1 MNSILKTHFRLINK
15 SVVSHNK
22 NMPFRVS
29 SNSEYV
35 PISTISIRQNYIRN
49 NILNFKTFRVNQ
61 WGNVT
66 DRDPKTYYDILNANI
81 NRLSYCNYSKKVT
94 YKNLFSNTY
103 YDRTGTISRVLN
115 CGRNS
120 YISQPYSVYHIDQ
133 INDKITPLYILVTKR
148 NYIRY
153 IRQTILLRKDIH
165 PGAVKL
171 IINSELATKGG
182 EFELFRRQFDKY
194 VKNPLIEDGVEI
206 EFVENFDSIF
216 NRLNKPISN
225 TISGYL
231 NKLKSISSEFLNME
245 REKNA
250 FHDNK
255 FKLEY

>member
-1 MNSILKTHFRLINK
+1 MNSILKTHVRLINK
-15 SVVSHNK
+15 SVISHKK
-22 NMPFRVS
+22 NMPFRIN

-35 PISTISIRQNYIRN
+35 PISTISIIQRYITN
-49 NILNFKTFRVNQ
+49 NILNFTIFRSHR
-61 WGNVT
+61 WGNKT
-66 DRDPKTYYDILNANI
+66 DTDPKTYYDILNANI
-81 NRLSYCNYSKKVT
+81 NRLSYCNYSKKVN
-94 YKNLFSNTY
+94 YKDLFNNTY
-103 YDRTGTISRVLN
+103 YDRTGTISRLLN
-115 CGRNS
+115 CGRDS

-148 NYIRY
+148 KYIRY

-165 PGAVKL
+165 PRAVKL

-182 EFELFRRQFDKY
+182 EFELFRRQFNKH

-206 EFVENFDSIF
+206 EFVENFDNIF
-216 NRLNKPISN
+216 NRLSKPISN

-250 FHDNK
+250 FHDNI